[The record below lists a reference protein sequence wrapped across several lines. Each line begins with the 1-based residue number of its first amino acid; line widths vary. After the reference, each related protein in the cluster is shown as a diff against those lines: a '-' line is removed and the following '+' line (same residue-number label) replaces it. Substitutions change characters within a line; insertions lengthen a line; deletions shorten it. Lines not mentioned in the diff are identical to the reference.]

1 MYVGFCIMLKPNMQ
15 DKERERERGKRKQ
28 RERRHH
34 QFCTAAGFSTTSY
47 FQPTCVAVW
56 SNMVLAAVP
65 VALERA
71 FTQHILQNANSIG
84 NPTMY

>member
-1 MYVGFCIMLKPNMQ
+1 MYVGLCIMLKPNMQ
-15 DKERERERGKRKQ
+15 DKEREREREERKKKRKAPSPILY
-28 RERRHH
+28 RCRFLH
-34 QFCTAAGFSTTSY
+34 Y
-47 FQPTCVAVW
+47 FQLTCVAVW